1 MHTDTI
7 WKNCLIDI
15 EDGGTLVN
23 PRGKWVKELIG
34 YQYQI
39 DMNAPIISLE
49 SRKMNYSFMFA
60 EAAWICSGSNWLD
73 DLTPYMKRYADF
85 SDDKVFLNGAYGVKV
100 AEQVAYVVDTLSKDP
115 SSRQAVLNIWRERP
129 GPSKDIPCTTTMQ
142 FIIRDN
148 KLNMVTT
155 MRSQDAV
162 LGFSYDVFTFS
173 AVAGLVRSLLYT
185 VHNIDVDLGTLTV
198 TAGSFHIYEEHFGRT
213 SEWIHDVAL
222 DPRYASVIDSYE
234 DLVLF
239 APSAPKDYINELWT
253 LADDYN

>member
-1 MHTDTI
+1 MHTDTV

-15 EDGGTLVN
+15 EDKGALVN
-23 PRGKWVKELIG
+23 PRNQWVRELIG

-73 DLTPYMKRYADF
+73 DLTPFMKRYADF

-100 AEQVAYVVDTLSKDP
+100 AEQVSYVVNTLAYDRN
-115 SSRQAVLNIWRERP
+115 SRQAVLNIWRERP
-129 GPSKDIPCTTTMQ
+129 GLSKDIPCTTTMQ
-142 FIIRDN
+142 FLIRDG

-173 AVAGLVRSLLYT
+173 SVALLVRNLLSH
-185 VHNIDVDLGTLTV
+185 VHGIDCDLGTLTV
-198 TAGSFHIYEEHFGRT
+198 TAGSFHVYEEHFDRI
-213 SEWIHDVAL
+213 SEWTHDVAL
-222 DPRYASVIDSYE
+222 DRRYNDVLNSWEELANYADEPRG
-234 DLVLF
+234 
-239 APSAPKDYINELWT
+239 YINELWS
-253 LADDYN
+253 LAHDYS